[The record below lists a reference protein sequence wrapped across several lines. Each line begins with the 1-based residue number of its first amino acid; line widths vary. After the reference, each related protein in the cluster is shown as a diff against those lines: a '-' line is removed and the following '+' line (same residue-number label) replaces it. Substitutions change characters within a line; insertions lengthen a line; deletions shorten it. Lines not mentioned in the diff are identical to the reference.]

1 MIRKRLRIISIHR
14 MQAVILGA
22 TMASCAGFTR
32 SLPTYSYSSS
42 PFPVDRGKSLTTLG
56 LESDGNQ
63 DFWAKQKKLAEEMTN
78 TAEMSLKE

>member
-1 MIRKRLRIISIHR
+1 

-22 TMASCAGFTR
+22 TMASCAGFTS

-42 PFPVDRGKSLTTLG
+42 PFHVDRGKSHTTLG
-56 LESDGNQ
+56 LESDGKQ
-63 DFWAKQKKLAEEMTN
+63 DFWANQKKLAEEMTN